1 MWLFYVLH
9 GIVLIGLVKVEVRTS
24 VSDDND
30 QPKKYDILERTSI
43 QMGLWTDTIFE
54 KIYIGNKMI
63 HIEHSQQL
71 SSHPTSLVTTVSVK
85 RGIAIFF
92 VCMCLLKLS
101 TVFAELQLGHA
112 DELEIPAFKDAYM
125 ENERFK
131 MFHVCNPS
139 TPYMSW
145 GHVLLRGFTTAYTA
159 YQYLAIDQFSIFI

>member
-92 VCMCLLKLS
+92 VCMFLLKLF
-101 TVFAELQLGHA
+101 TAFAELQLGHA
-112 DELEIPAFKDAYM
+112 DEL
-125 ENERFK
+125 
-131 MFHVCNPS
+131 S
-139 TPYMSW
+139 
-145 GHVLLRGFTTAYTA
+145 
-159 YQYLAIDQFSIFI
+159 